1 MRVLYITNYGTMYGA
16 NHSLLNLMIDMRS
29 RYNIEPFVLMPY
41 GGDIEE
47 VLKKN
52 SIQYKVLKHYI
63 WQYEVKK
70 KSPVFTPFS
79 HAKEKVLNQFL
90 FERCYKAIK
99 NQKIDIIHTNTSI
112 EYLGAYLAKK
122 MNVPHVWHCREYGK
136 LDYNTAFMYSKKYVS
151 AQFESAAAVIAIS
164 NSIAE
169 YYRKKIFLG
178 ENIHVIY
185 NGVDNTFSI
194 DHFSSSDGIIN
205 FCCVG
210 VLRETKNQLEIL
222 KAVKVLKNISNIPF
236 VVHFLGSGH
245 EQYIKEMEKYISSYG
260 LEKYVKMWGYRKDVQ
275 KILKKMQ
282 VGIVPS
288 LNEAF
293 GRVTVEFMMEKMP
306 VIGANTGGT
315 VELISNNIDGYLYQ
329 VGDYEDLARYMEKYL
344 QNPNLIIEHGQNGY
358 EKASVEFKKQKNTD
372 MIKKLYDFVLKGGKG
387 NDV

>member
-1 MRVLYITNYGTMYGA
+1 
-16 NHSLLNLMIDMRS
+16 
-29 RYNIEPFVLMPY
+29 
-41 GGDIEE
+41 
-47 VLKKN
+47 
-52 SIQYKVLKHYI
+52 
-63 WQYEVKK
+63 
-70 KSPVFTPFS
+70 
-79 HAKEKVLNQFL
+79 
-90 FERCYKAIK
+90 
-99 NQKIDIIHTNTSI
+99 
-112 EYLGAYLAKK
+112 
-122 MNVPHVWHCREYGK
+122 
-136 LDYNTAFMYSKKYVS
+136 
-151 AQFESAAAVIAIS
+151 
-164 NSIAE
+164 
-169 YYRKKIFLG
+169 
-178 ENIHVIY
+178 
-185 NGVDNTFSI
+185 
-194 DHFSSSDGIIN
+194 
-205 FCCVG
+205 
-210 VLRETKNQLEIL
+210 
-222 KAVKVLKNISNIPF
+222 
-236 VVHFLGSGH
+236 
-245 EQYIKEMEKYISSYG
+245 MEKYISSYG